1 MSTITEQFRRNFP
14 AFFANKERVYGLFKK
29 FTYRADGDPLPY
41 DPAVNEAQDAFHT
54 AGREGKRYLAM
65 FGGSGLGKSMC
76 AAREAIVHAFKPG
89 ATIWLLGA
97 DYEAASKEFDYCYE
111 DLVVSGLFGGV
122 GKDGVIV
129 RAVNNIRG
137 DMHIK
142 FSWGAE
148 IIGKSAKEAHKG
160 TLLGEGLD
168 CLVLCEGSRIPGDI
182 FDRYLERAISR
193 RKGTVIC
200 NTTPKGKNWVYHKFY
215 QSWREGNP
223 IYWSADPYP
232 ATVNPFYDK
241 GEFER
246 QREELGEGSLE
257 FQEQFLGLFVSYSGL
272 CYPEFRVYDDKFP
285 GDRHVFDKDPLKDIP
300 ESWPRWV
307 VIDPHFSIPHAVGFY
322 TVDRSNCPII
332 YDELWVK
339 GSADDLV
346 SAIFEKHKEHGAKV
360 MDGKSRWIERPEG
373 LIETT
378 ELHAI
383 YGGNEAT
390 HIIDTSS
397 VVKSEIHGG
406 SSIRDEIY
414 NAGLACKLARK
425 EGIFGRILYIKR
437 MLKKRV
443 PLLSGKEGET
453 KPWLTVFK
461 RCVRTTGEFEH
472 SEWEEGG
479 ARSDKTPKQARKDKD
494 DHFLNCFEYFV
505 AENPTWDVHERREIF
520 RPSQQRKRPTLDKSV
535 KSGHK
540 GRLSKRSWRTR
551 QPAKTGRRR

>member
-14 AFFANKERVYGLFKK
+14 AFFADKERVYKQLFQK

-129 RAVNNIRG
+129 RAVNNKHG

-142 FSWGAE
+142 FKWGAE

-232 ATVNPFYDK
+232 AIVNPFYDK
-241 GEFER
+241 TEFER
-246 QREELGEGSLE
+246 QREELGEDSLE

-272 CYPEFRVYDDKFP
+272 CYPEFAVY
-285 GDRHVFDKDPLKDIP
+285 GENRHVFDKDPLKDIP

-346 SAIFEKHKEHGAKV
+346 SAIFQKHKEHGAKV
-360 MDGKSRWIERPEG
+360 MDGKRRWIESTEG

-378 ELHAI
+378 ELHAL
-383 YGGNEAT
+383 YGGNEAA

-406 SSIRDEIY
+406 TSIRDEIY
-414 NAGLACKLARK
+414 DAGLRCKLARK
-425 EGIFGRILYIKR
+425 EGIFGRILHIKR

-443 PLLSGKEGET
+443 PLLSGKDGET

-461 RCVRTTGEFEH
+461 RCHRTTGEFEH

-494 DHFLNCFEYFV
+494 DHFLNCFEYFI

-520 RPSQQRKRPTLDKSV
+520 RPSKQRKRAPLDKSV

-540 GRLSKRSWRTR
+540 GRLSNRSWRTR
-551 QPAKTGRRR
+551 QPAKAGRRR